1 MRKIILEKIHH
12 KWCTVER
19 FFFLYKP
26 LHLAI
31 IWKQIGMGE
40 KNTKSDILLR
50 KIDFYIFNLEPNL
63 LKHSGA
69 SQMEVCLQGSLGSDA
84 SPFTTV
90 RGYLETNAMPL
101 IHSQTSMFRCHSDPC
116 FSQSWTNRHPW
127 EDRKLMLPLSCSS
140 AGTLVHR
147 ATWRPRT
154 GPSVPSFPS
163 HQLETDTEMPLYK
176 LSPPGQV
183 PAAKGWSQLLHILPE
198 VLRSSTGPADISTR
212 VRRDPQQAG
221 NLTNKKEERGVS
233 LEGTVKVSRRAERED
248 PAMAQEGGPVR
259 HFAKWRHCRE
269 GGRRGQRE
277 WKSHP
282 LCKHHPFFC
291 GLMHD

>member
-1 MRKIILEKIHH
+1 MYCREI
-12 KWCTVER
+12 
-19 FFFLYKP
+19 FFLYKP

-31 IWKQIGMGE
+31 TWKQIGMGE

-90 RGYLETNAMPL
+90 RGYLETNVMPL
-101 IHSQTSMFRCHSDPC
+101 IHSQTSMFRYHSDAC

-127 EDRKLMLPLSCSS
+127 EDRKLMLPLSCSF

-147 ATWRPRT
+147 ATLRPQAGT
-154 GPSVPSFPS
+154 SVLSFPS

-183 PAAKGWSQLLHILPE
+183 PAAKGWSQHLHSLPE
-198 VLRSSTGPADISTR
+198 VLHSSTGPTDIGTR
-212 VRRDPQQAG
+212 VRRDPSNQETLQIR
-221 NLTNKKEERGVS
+221 KKRGVFPW
-233 LEGTVKVSRRAERED
+233 KVQVRGSRRAERED
-248 PAMAQEGGPVR
+248 PAMVQKGGPMR
-259 HFAKWRHCRE
+259 HFAKWRHYRE
-269 GGRRGQRE
+269 GGRRDQRE
-277 WKSHP
+277 WKSHL